1 MARGHIWRGSNPRR
15 ADTVTDTGK
24 SPIRLTGDR
33 QTDRIPWETQPQH
46 SSLSL
51 GSATCVSVHV
61 HRVLGPPSCHGQPQA
76 PGHMV
81 PMSQSQRTCSLSR
94 KTQPLGE
101 PGGVTL
107 TPIPSTS
114 SKKPYFSSSALS
126 GSSIPPWILPFPRW
140 FIYEMTHRLLML
152 PTRISWK
159 QRCHL

>member
-46 SSLSL
+46 FSLSL

-101 PGGVTL
+101 PRDHIDTNSFHQQQKALFFQLGSVWEQYPAL
-107 TPIPSTS
+107 DPPI
-114 SKKPYFSSSALS
+114 
-126 GSSIPPWILPFPRW
+126 PRW